1 MKICMMMFLSAGLLW
16 GQSFVGTQKSL
27 SFSPKLIS
35 GEAGGVSADKVAAW
49 VFNRDIEAVAA
60 LLQKKKPDIKV
71 RENTLYYSN
80 NKIRVNTTENGR
92 KASHILWMGKGKK
105 WVYTILWDSREYM
118 KMDWD
123 KMQKMAARMSDALS
137 AQMEKMGPM
146 LKNLPPEARARMEKM
161 FGKKTKKAVKP
172 VKANGRRTVAGMSCV
187 EYRART
193 DEKRMQYWI
202 TMEKPFVRKAFED
215 ISKMMTAISREEDN
229 PWSDLPEGWPVAQTA
244 VSDDEVRMEEV
255 TSVENKDLD
264 ESMFQPPAG
273 FKEKKMNMIFDNS
286 FEKMN

>member
-1 MKICMMMFLSAGLLW
+1 MKIGMMIFLSAGLLW

-27 SFSPKLIS
+27 SFSPEWVS

-49 VFNRDIEAVAA
+49 VFNRDIETVAA
-60 LLQKKKPDIKV
+60 LLQKKNRDIKV

-80 NKIRVNTTENGR
+80 NKIRVNTTDNGR
-92 KASHILWMGKGKK
+92 RASHILWMGEGKK
-105 WVYTILWDSREYM
+105 WVYTILWDTREYM

-161 FGKKTKKAVKP
+161 FGKKTKKVVAP
-172 VKANGRRTVAGMSCV
+172 VKANGRRTVAGLSCV

-215 ISKMMTAISREEDN
+215 ISKMMTALSREEDN
-229 PWSDLPEGWPVAQTA
+229 PWASLPSGWPAAQTT
-244 VSDDEVRMEEV
+244 VSADEVRMQELI
-255 TSVENKDLD
+255 SVENKTLD
-264 ESMFQPPAG
+264 ENQFLPPAG
-273 FKEKKMNMIFDNS
+273 FKEKKMDMIFDNS
-286 FEKMN
+286 FEKMD